1 MTLTPGDG
9 ACPIVDRCVWQNKG
23 PGRDW
28 YEAKGCPIG
37 LKIHR
42 HDSKYDSNEVEWKLY
57 LSNEVLRANAPK
69 MYGHFVVFSE
79 EHDFMTPVALSVL
92 VQERVGESLGQI
104 LDRLCLE
111 NSFDYD
117 TKVEVLSLWEKTLVL
132 TDNLASS
139 GTGWWNDFHTGNV
152 NISLCGG
159 RMLWVDPEAASTDKG
174 HVDNMRAA
182 VKFLKKSIQLP
193 RQWQSFHSDLM
204 TDLMAFLSYAT
215 AATIGPGWWKDS
227 LRRALGAS
235 GVPVNIS
242 TSESAA
248 AASRGKMVPM
258 TPPDPPPLCID
269 PRGAMVPRT
278 PPDPPEPNRLGYP
291 PLRSV
296 LKRCF
301 QEAATAQSSSSSSST
316 QQVRF
321 QCPSPPVEVRSYKKI
336 MKDHLQFDGVTVCD
350 GRYCRHSFLAGAGE
364 GLFPW
369 DENGE
374 LLGNL
379 NRYEIFC
386 DECQRDMEKKLG
398 LFLNTYAT

>member
-1 MTLTPGDG
+1 MS
-9 ACPIVDRCVWQNKG
+9 
-23 PGRDW
+23 
-28 YEAKGCPIG
+28 
-37 LKIHR
+37 HR
-42 HDSKYDSNEVEWKLY
+42 RSSQGHVKQAEHKRERFKV
-57 LSNEVLRANAPK
+57 APK
-69 MYGHFVVFSE
+69 SRSSLIAADRWRAAPWKKGTASH
-79 EHDFMTPVALSVL
+79 EHPMKWSIGRRSGSF
-92 VQERVGESLGQI
+92 G
-104 LDRLCLE
+104 
-111 NSFDYD
+111 NS
-117 TKVEVLSLWEKTLVL
+117 
-132 TDNLASS
+132 SS
-139 GTGWWNDFHTGNV
+139 G
-152 NISLCGG
+152 
-159 RMLWVDPEAASTDKG
+159 G
-174 HVDNMRAA
+174 H
-182 VKFLKKSIQLP
+182 
-193 RQWQSFHSDLM
+193 
-204 TDLMAFLSYAT
+204 
-215 AATIGPGWWKDS
+215 
-227 LRRALGAS
+227 
-235 GVPVNIS
+235 
-242 TSESAA
+242 
-248 AASRGKMVPM
+248 SRGKMVPM

-386 DECQRDMEKKLG
+386 DECQRDMEEKLG

>member
-1 MTLTPGDG
+1 MS
-9 ACPIVDRCVWQNKG
+9 
-23 PGRDW
+23 
-28 YEAKGCPIG
+28 
-37 LKIHR
+37 HR
-42 HDSKYDSNEVEWKLY
+42 RSSQGHVKQAEHKRERFKV
-57 LSNEVLRANAPK
+57 APK
-69 MYGHFVVFSE
+69 SLSSLIAADRWRAAPWKKGTASH
-79 EHDFMTPVALSVL
+79 EHPMKRNCRRSGSF
-92 VQERVGESLGQI
+92 G
-104 LDRLCLE
+104 
-111 NSFDYD
+111 NS
-117 TKVEVLSLWEKTLVL
+117 
-132 TDNLASS
+132 SS
-139 GTGWWNDFHTGNV
+139 GGHSRGKTVPRAPLDSPW
-152 NISLCGG
+152 LCG
-159 RMLWVDPEAASTDKG
+159 DP
-174 HVDNMRAA
+174 
-182 VKFLKKSIQLP
+182 
-193 RQWQSFHSDLM
+193 
-204 TDLMAFLSYAT
+204 
-215 AATIGPGWWKDS
+215 
-227 LRRALGAS
+227 
-235 GVPVNIS
+235 
-242 TSESAA
+242 
-248 AASRGKMVPM
+248 RGKMVPM

-269 PRGAMVPRT
+269 PRGTMVPRT
-278 PPDPPEPNRLGYP
+278 PPDPLEPNRLGSP

-386 DECQRDMEKKLG
+386 DECQRDMEEKLC